1 LKKKIKTNH
10 YENHSFYSIIP
21 IIFCMLCPNRRKITI
36 PKGIVYKYCDKKIV
50 DKAKLLITENL
61 SDTTKYD
68 LCDKLLIIGPV
79 LWNRYKNIEILNK
92 IEGGNTTFN
101 IDKKQYTG
109 KMTQE
114 VADTKKV
121 WSEFRKEINGEKFI
135 IRKLNERELQ
145 YYWAVIS
152 FDIDEPLLIVET
164 INHRYILN
172 ILKDSLKLM
181 WLDEVPK

>member
-1 LKKKIKTNH
+1 MKVILSLLASLTFFV
-10 YENHSFYSIIP
+10 SFAQSEE
-21 IIFCMLCPNRRKITI
+21 KITI

-61 SDTTKYD
+61 SDSTKYD
-68 LCDKLLIIGPV
+68 LCDKLLIVGPV
-79 LWNRYKNIEILNK
+79 LWNRFKNIELLNK
-92 IEGGNTTFN
+92 IENGNTTFN
-101 IDKKQYTG
+101 VDKKQYEG
-109 KMTQE
+109 KMTQD

-121 WSEFRKEINGEKFI
+121 WNELRKEVKGQKFV

-152 FDIDEPLLIVET
+152 FDIDEPLLVVET
-164 INHRYILN
+164 SEHKYILN